1 MSNRK
6 NKSTAN
12 VDDSQRAA
20 NTKFKISNSYSHFL
34 MILIALDELVALV
47 EKYR

>member
-1 MSNRK
+1 MSNQTNK
-6 NKSTAN
+6 NNTH

-20 NTKFKISNSYSHFL
+20 NTKFKISNSSSHFL
-34 MILIALDELVALV
+34 ITLLALDELVALV